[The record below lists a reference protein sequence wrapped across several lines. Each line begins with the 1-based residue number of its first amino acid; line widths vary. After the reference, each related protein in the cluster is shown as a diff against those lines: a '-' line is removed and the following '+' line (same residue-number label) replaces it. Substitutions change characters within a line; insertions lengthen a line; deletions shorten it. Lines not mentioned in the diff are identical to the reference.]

1 MYVMDV
7 GMIHNIS
14 LIKEIGIGALFTRV
28 QIDSL
33 NVRRV

>member
-1 MYVMDV
+1 MYAMDV
-7 GMIHNIS
+7 GMIHSIH
-14 LIKEIGIGALFTRV
+14 LIKEIGTGALFTKE